1 MAAFSDD
8 RRAHPARNQLLVVAY
23 AIVVLG
29 LIGASVRTSAE
40 IGWKLR
46 TGAAALAVIGSIV
59 AARRNQRIGTN
70 PWICIA
76 TGITLWTGGAV
87 IRDTAAINGMGS
99 AHWGDLL
106 TLLGYLAFGAGMFI
120 VGNLRDRSSSRTAFL
135 DASVIGIAS
144 ALVMWATL
152 INPLEPAKV
161 STIDRLTLSAYPLG
175 DAILVTTLAWMVLA
189 PGRRSRSLNLLGVGV
204 AVLLGTDI
212 AKAVNGQLGHT
223 DSLAAAVGIASAS
236 ALIGAASLTSVRQ
249 LFVTEPGTGRIS
261 EPRARLAVLGL
272 ALLAGPIVT
281 IVSDTSTGVS
291 AAFVGVCTTALA
303 LGVMARFVS
312 LTHEI
317 HRAHAATSLS
327 ERRFRLMADSAP
339 VGIFEIGRGRRITY
353 ANSEGRD
360 LLGPEVLGG
369 STTDMFTPVDATS
382 RPALETAIDAVEQGH
397 AGSADLRLTGEPPRW
412 ISWNGVP
419 VIASEPHLP
428 TAFVS
433 ILDITPLKEA
443 EAALGR
449 QATHD
454 PLTGLPNRRLL
465 LESLIGALEELGAG
479 HRTGTVALMFID
491 LDQFKMVNDVLGHD
505 AGDALLKTASARLR
519 NAVRAHDIVARFGG
533 DEFVVL
539 MQHVADRGELHD
551 VAQRIL
557 RALEVPIQVAGTEAT
572 VGASVGIA
580 TATGPDD
587 DPDALVRNADAAM
600 YRAKEHG
607 RGRYEFFRPTP
618 TDESHR
624 ML

>member
-1 MAAFSDD
+1 MAALSDD
-8 RRAHPARNQLLVVAY
+8 RRAHPAQNQLLVVVY
-23 AIVVLG
+23 VVVVLG
-29 LIGASVRTSAE
+29 LLTATASTTGSERLIAYGTIGLL
-40 IGWKLR
+40 G
-46 TGAAALAVIGSIV
+46 ALAAILAG
-59 AARRNQRIGTN
+59 RRSQRVGTN
-70 PWICIA
+70 PWICVATAIA
-76 TGITLWTGGAV
+76 LWVSGALL
-87 IRDTAAINGMGS
+87 REFASGLGATS
-99 AHWGDLL
+99 AHWGDLV
-106 TLLGYLAFGAGMFI
+106 TLLGYLAFGIGI
-120 VGNLRDRSSSRTAFL
+120 LVVGNLRHEASSRTAFL
-135 DASVIGIAS
+135 DASVIGVAA
-144 ALVMWATL
+144 ALVMWAVL
-152 INPLEPAKV
+152 VKPFESNHAD
-161 STIDRLTLSAYPLG
+161 TIDLLTLSAYPLG
-175 DAILVTTLAWMVLA
+175 DAILVTALAWMILA
-189 PGRRSRSLNLLGVGV
+189 PGRRSRSLNLLGVG
-204 AVLLGTDI
+204 AAILLGTDL
-212 AKAVNGQLGHT
+212 ARAASGQLGHT
-223 DSLAAAVGIASAS
+223 DTRVSGIGIALAC
-236 ALIGAASLTSVRQ
+236 AVIGASGLTSTRE
-249 LFVTEPGTGRIS
+249 LFIAESTSNRPS
-261 EPRARLAVLGL
+261 EPRARLTLLAF
-272 ALLAGPIVT
+272 ALLIGPFVT
-281 IVSDTSTGVS
+281 IISDTSTGVS
-291 AAFVGVCTTALA
+291 AAFVSVCTAALA

-317 HRAHAATSLS
+317 NRAHAATSLS

-353 ANSEGRD
+353 ANSEGSN
-360 LLGPEVLGG
+360 LLGTGVLGG
-369 STTDMFTPVDATS
+369 STADMFSPVDEGS
-382 RPALETAIDAVEQGH
+382 RPALETAIAAVEHGQ
-397 AGSADLRLTGEPPRW
+397 AGAADLRLIGDPPRW

-419 VIASEPHLP
+419 VIASELHLP

-433 ILDITPLKEA
+433 IQDITPLKEA

-465 LESLIGALEELGAG
+465 LESLITALEKLGAG

-491 LDQFKMVNDVLGHD
+491 LDQFKIVNDVLGHD
-505 AGDALLKTASARLR
+505 AGDALLKTASTRLR